1 MSAPSTNTDAVIGID
16 LGGTSVKAGVV
27 RANGEILYQVKL
39 PTLADK
45 GPLVVRRQI
54 VQAVEDLLHRYPGEK
69 IAGIGI
75 GTPGMVSLDGESVK
89 APPNFADWHD
99 YRLKEAIQSSVG
111 LPVELEN
118 DANAAAIGEARFGA
132 GRGRKN
138 FVFVI
143 WGTGVGGGIIADGQ
157 IFRGAH
163 GGAGE
168 IGHTTIDHNGPQCNC
183 GNKGCIEAFI
193 GQRYLSVRTRERLLK
208 TPSGSIDASRR
219 RTKVLSRSPA
229 TRWWLRQRGL
239 FGRLLSEGTLRVGAG
254 RLDEKQHPGS
264 KIVELV
270 DGDLSKLEPAIL
282 SKAMDLGDELAREI
296 LVEAGSL
303 LGIALASVMN
313 ILDIRYVIIGGGVSA
328 AGEPV
333 FEAVRKSI
341 RERAMGPIRSS
352 FQVGR
357 AELGNDAGLLG
368 AASLALSASSG
379 RPAYGGESKQ
389 VRPSEHQSRAGA
401 SLPPGPT
408 G

>member
-1 MSAPSTNTDAVIGID
+1 MNPVIGID

-27 RANGEILYQVKL
+27 SANGEILYQVKL
-39 PTLADK
+39 PTLADE
-45 GPLVVRRQI
+45 GPFVVRRQI
-54 VQAVEDLLHRYPGEK
+54 LQAVHDLLHRYPGEK

-75 GTPGMVSLDGESVK
+75 GAPGMVSLDGESVK

-99 YRLKEAIQSSVG
+99 YRLKEAIKSSVG

-132 GRGRKN
+132 GRGHKN

-143 WGTGVGGGIIADGQ
+143 WGTGVGGGIILDGQ

-168 IGHTTIDHNGPQCNC
+168 IGHTTIDYHGPQCNC

-193 GQRYLSVRTRERLLK
+193 GQRYLSERTRERLSK
-208 TPSGSIDASRR
+208 TPYGAIEPSGRRPRVVSRGH
-219 RTKVLSRSPA
+219 S
-229 TRWWLRQRGL
+229 
-239 FGRLLSEGTLRVGAG
+239 FGAG
-254 RLDEKQHPGS
+254 RLIEKEHRSS
-264 KIVELV
+264 KIIELV
-270 DGDLSKLEPAIL
+270 DGDLSRLEPAIL
-282 SKAMDLGDELAREI
+282 SKAMDLGDKLAREI
-296 LVEAGSL
+296 LLEAGSL

-313 ILDIRYVIIGGGVSA
+313 ILDIRHVIIGGGVSA

-352 FQVGR
+352 FQVAR

-368 AASLALSASSG
+368 AASLALSAARG
-379 RPAYGGESKQ
+379 RPAYVGESKQ
-389 VRPSEHQSRAGA
+389 AGPSEHQSRAGA
-401 SLPPGPT
+401 NPPVGPRD
-408 G
+408 